1 MLSTLSSKIIAL
13 LIVLLIVLIGVFT
26 AFFVINKGQI
36 ALLNANLDKSELS
49 RSELQKNLSSVTS
62 SLESAEKDKQ
72 TLLGNLALLAK
83 ALSDRERSRNE
94 IKREFEQSTKEL
106 TQVFERS
113 SDEKTLTWGATDI
126 PDAVNSVLEQS
137 ARCSNRY
144 RNQDSVCFSA
154 QGTDQSVH
162 RSAVFQQEKP
172 RSF

>member
-26 AFFVINKGQI
+26 AIFVINKGQI
-36 ALLNANLDKSELS
+36 ALLNASLDKSQLA

-72 TLLGNLALLAK
+72 TMLGNLALLAK
-83 ALSDRERSRNE
+83 ALSNRERSRNE
-94 IKREFEQSTKEL
+94 IKSELAQSNKEL

-113 SDEKTLTWGATDI
+113 SDEKTLSWGATSI
-126 PDAVNSVLEQS
+126 PDAVNRVLEQS
-137 ARCSNRY
+137 ARCANRY

-154 QGTDQSVH
+154 QGTDQPVH
-162 RSAVFQQEKP
+162 NSAVFQQEKP

>member
-1 MLSTLSSKIIAL
+1 MLSTISSKIIAL
-13 LIVLLIVLIGVFT
+13 LIVLLIVLIGAFS

-36 ALLNANLDKSELS
+36 ALLNANLDKSELAS
-49 RSELQKNLSSVTS
+49 SELQKNLSSVIS

-72 TLLGNLALLAK
+72 TLLSNLALLAK
-83 ALSDRERSRNE
+83 TFSDREKSRNE